1 MTAALATQGLGFR
14 AGPTSLLEGVT
25 LEVEAGEILA
35 VVGPNGAGKST
46 LVRLLAGDLKPVS
59 GTITLM
65 GQDLA
70 GQRPGE
76 LSRLRAVLPQQTV
89 VQFPFTARDIVMMG
103 RHPHQADA
111 ANSRKRDADVV
122 DSVMQATD
130 TQDLQRRIFP
140 SLSAGEQARVAL
152 ARILAQETPVILLD
166 EPTAALDVHHQERAM
181 MTLRRQAAADT
192 AVIAVLHDL
201 NLAAA
206 YANRIALIADGQ
218 LAALGDP
225 ASVLQEELLSATY
238 RQPMRVVDHPHR
250 ACPLVLVE

>member
-1 MTAALATQGLGFR
+1 MTAALTTAGLGFR
-14 AGPTSLLEGVT
+14 VSRVALVEHVT
-25 LEVEAGEILA
+25 LSVEPGEVVA

-46 LVRLLAGDLKPVS
+46 LVRLLAGDLKATS

-70 GQRPGE
+70 GQRPGD

-89 VQFPFTARDIVMMG
+89 VQFAFTARDIVMMG

-111 ANSRKRDADVV
+111 TNSRQRDDEVV
-122 DSVMQATD
+122 TGAMVATD
-130 TQDLQRRIFP
+130 TSDLEERIFP

-152 ARILAQETPVILLD
+152 ARILAQQTPVLLLD

-181 MTLRRQAAADT
+181 KIFREKAAAET
-192 AVIAVLHDL
+192 AVVAVLHDL

-206 YANRIALIADGQ
+206 YADRIALMANGRVV
-218 LAALGDP
+218 ALGEP
-225 ASVLQEELLSATY
+225 SHVLQEGLLAATY
-238 RQPMRVVDHPHR
+238 RQPMRVVAHPHR
-250 ACPLVLVE
+250 SCPLVLVL